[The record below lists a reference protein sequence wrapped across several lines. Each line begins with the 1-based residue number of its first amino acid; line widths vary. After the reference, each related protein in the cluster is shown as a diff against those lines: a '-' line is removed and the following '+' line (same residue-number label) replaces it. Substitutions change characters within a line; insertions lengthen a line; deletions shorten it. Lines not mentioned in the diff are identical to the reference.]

1 MVRICPQPNRLL
13 DQEGEE
19 LNRMMGLVRELEP
32 ADLHRM
38 LGTVIR
44 HVDDMSRSSFPKLRL
59 EMALLEVCEQGPTL
73 PIVDLLDALG
83 DLANTPRTDG
93 INGLGDKKKE
103 VNESD
108 ISPARVSSHQN
119 NPTQPSMKPNVVSRR
134 SVC

>member
-1 MVRICPQPNRLL
+1 MELLEHQHQRGTDLDKYAHRFVDFLRDLLVVRICPQPNRLL

-59 EMALLEVCEQGPTL
+59 EMALLEVCEQDRHCQSSTCSMR
-73 PIVDLLDALG
+73 LG
-83 DLANTPRTDG
+83 TWRIHLERT
-93 INGLGDKKKE
+93 
-103 VNESD
+103 
-108 ISPARVSSHQN
+108 A
-119 NPTQPSMKPNVVSRR
+119 
-134 SVC
+134 